1 MSIPTRIQYGVLRP
15 PSGQTTHQTRSR
27 PIDIVIT
34 GANGV
39 VGTSLIKYLG
49 EVLPAGP
56 TRLRGLV
63 RSRERAQ
70 SLSALAVE
78 AVKVDYHRPDSLQ
91 GAVVGADAV
100 VHLSGALLT
109 HPGETLLEANV
120 ETTRAVV
127 EASTSVGVKTFVY
140 LSFPGAN
147 PAAKNSYLRSK
158 GMAEEIIQ
166 GAGFSGTIFRVPM
179 ILGPGSPSLVR
190 LCQMAVAPLVPLL
203 GGGSVRIQPISQ
215 DNVLAAIKWA
225 ISFATQ
231 PVRVLDLVG
240 PETLTYAELLRRV
253 SQRLGKRP
261 RVFRVPKAAGWLS
274 ALLAGSLVP
283 SLGWNRSV
291 FDVLFNEHLADPSHA
306 RAVLPF
312 ALTTVNEAL
321 DQAVPPRVEKL

>member
-1 MSIPTRIQYGVLRP
+1 VSIPTAVQYGVLRP
-15 PSGQTTHQTRSR
+15 PSSQTTHQTRSR
-27 PIDIVIT
+27 RIDIVIT
-34 GANGV
+34 GANGA

-63 RSRERAQ
+63 RSLERAQ
-70 SLSALAVE
+70 SLSALAAEV
-78 AVKVDYHRPDSLQ
+78 VKVDYHRPVSLQ
-91 GAVVGADAV
+91 EAVVGADAV
-100 VHLSGALLT
+100 VHLSGALLA

-127 EASTSVGVKTFVY
+127 KAATSAGVKTFVY
-140 LSFPGAN
+140 LSFPSAN
-147 PAAKNSYLRSK
+147 PASKNCYLRSK
-158 GMAEEIIQ
+158 GMAEEIIR
-166 GAGFSGTIFRVPM
+166 GAGFSGAIFRVPM
-179 ILGPGSPSLVR
+179 ILGPGSPSLVKLR
-190 LCQMAVAPLVPLL
+190 QIAVAPLVPLL
-203 GGGSVRIQPISQ
+203 DGGSVRIQPISQ

-225 ISFATQ
+225 LSFATQ
-231 PVRVLDLVG
+231 PFRVLDLVG
-240 PETLTYAELLRRV
+240 PETLTYVELLRRV
-253 SQRLGKRP
+253 GQRLGRRP

-312 ALTTVNEAL
+312 ALTSVNEVL
-321 DQAVPPRVEKL
+321 DQAVPSRVEKL

>member
-1 MSIPTRIQYGVLRP
+1 
-15 PSGQTTHQTRSR
+15 
-27 PIDIVIT
+27 VIT
-34 GANGV
+34 GANGA
-39 VGTSLIKYLG
+39 VGASLIKYLG

-63 RSRERAQ
+63 RSLERAQ
-70 SLSALAVE
+70 SLSALAAEV
-78 AVKVDYHRPDSLQ
+78 VKVDYHRPDSLQ

-100 VHLSGALLT
+100 VHLSGTLLT

-127 EASTSVGVKTFVY
+127 EASTSAGVKTFVY

-147 PAAKNSYLRSK
+147 PASKNSYLRSK

-166 GAGFSGTIFRVPM
+166 GAGFSGAIFRVPM

-190 LCQMAVAPLVPLL
+190 LCKMAVAPLVPLL

-225 ISFATQ
+225 ISFASQ

-253 SQRLGKRP
+253 GQRLGRRP

-274 ALLAGSLVP
+274 ALLAGGLVP

-312 ALTTVNEAL
+312 TLTSVNEAL